1 MVEFVLKHGYA
12 SYATTYSVDHS
23 RGRME
28 SLNKKNHAIVE
39 REVSNFHNDC
49 ALPDTSMTLSA
60 YVLQTFLI
68 MKSILA
74 NAIFS
79 IFKMATLIFKMAA
92 KLIII

>member
-1 MVEFVLKHGYA
+1 M
-12 SYATTYSVDHS
+12 
-23 RGRME
+23 
-28 SLNKKNHAIVE
+28 
-39 REVSNFHNDC
+39 SNFHNDC

-74 NAIFS
+74 NAAIFS
-79 IFKMATLIFKMAA
+79 IFKRATLIFKMAA

>member
-1 MVEFVLKHGYA
+1 MAPGCWQTLISIARV
-12 SYATTYSVDHS
+12 
-23 RGRME
+23 
-28 SLNKKNHAIVE
+28 IVE

-49 ALPDTSMTLSA
+49 ALPDTSITLSA

>member
-1 MVEFVLKHGYA
+1 M
-12 SYATTYSVDHS
+12 
-23 RGRME
+23 
-28 SLNKKNHAIVE
+28 
-39 REVSNFHNDC
+39 SNFHNDC

-74 NAIFS
+74 NVFFS

>member
-1 MVEFVLKHGYA
+1 MNFKYIL
-12 SYATTYSVDHS
+12 
-23 RGRME
+23 
-28 SLNKKNHAIVE
+28 IVE
-39 REVSNFHNDC
+39 REVSNFHNNC

-79 IFKMATLIFKMAA
+79 AFKMATLIFKMAA